1 MRLFIVIF
9 GLVGLGMGVGEFFIL
24 KNLYEFRSQ
33 AQVAMGEVTGYSSS
47 RGSKGGT
54 MYTPLVQYH
63 IPAPEGGSGER
74 FEISGN
80 VRSSSRGYDIGE
92 RVAVLYRPEAPEQ
105 GRIDSFVEQ
114 WLLPLVFG
122 FFALVFGGIASAFL
136 VAEIRRLRMYAWLQH
151 SGMTVQARITEVGRN
166 TRLKVNG
173 RSPWVI
179 RAQWQH
185 PVTQAIHVFESE
197 NLWYDPSEYVDRRD
211 QCPVRVDADD
221 PSRYRVDIEWLPK
234 QAG

>member
-1 MRLFIVIF
+1 MRLFILVF

-24 KNLYEFRSQ
+24 KNLFEFRSQ
-33 AQVAMGEVTGYSSS
+33 AQVVTGEVTGYASS

-54 MYTPLVQYH
+54 MYTPTVQYR
-63 IPAPEGGSGER
+63 IPAPEGGSGAR

-80 VRSSSRGYDIGE
+80 VRSSGRGYDIGE
-92 RVAVLYRPEAPEQ
+92 QVAVLYRPEAPEQ

-114 WLLPLVFG
+114 WLLPTVFG
-122 FFALVFGGIASAFL
+122 FFALVFGGIAGAFL
-136 VAEIRRLRMYAWLQH
+136 VVEIRRLRMYAWLQH
-151 SGMTVQARITEVGRN
+151 SGMTVQARIVEVARN
-166 TRLKVNG
+166 TSLKVNG

-185 PVTQAIHVFESE
+185 PVTQKIHVFESE
-197 NLWYDPSEYVDRRD
+197 NLWYDPSEFVDGRD

-221 PSRYRVDIEWLPK
+221 PSRYRVNIEWLPK